1 MNRTTPGII
10 VLVLALSGAAA
21 ACGSAAGRSPAA
33 GDQTITT
40 EDLRNPNEPIER
52 VLERKVPGLSA
63 RRNEAGELVLTI
75 RGTTHYEARDTP
87 PLYIMD
93 NLPFQPGPGGAI
105 SGLDPEDILTVKV
118 LKGSDAVIYGIDG
131 ANGVIVIT
139 TKRGKPRN

>member
-1 MNRTTPGII
+1 MNRISLGTT
-10 VLVLALSGAAA
+10 VLILVIAGGAAG
-21 ACGSAAGRSPAA
+21 CGSAGGRSPTA
-33 GDQTITT
+33 DQTITID
-40 EDLRNPNEPIER
+40 DLRNPNEPIER

-63 RRNEAGELVLTI
+63 RRNEAGELVLSI
-75 RGTTHYEARDTP
+75 RGTSHYEGRETP

-105 SGLDPEDILTVKV
+105 TGLDPEDIMTVKV

-139 TKRGKPRN
+139 TKRGRARD